1 MRRANW
7 RSGRNVAC
15 FVWLKVCLVA
25 NLCGALLAAAQTTG
39 PAQEPAPA
47 SKFRPLSLKEER
59 AIVKAAWEH
68 TTSEGGIRD
77 CSHIVQQIYSA
88 AGYDYPYASSFELYR
103 GTEHFIRVKNPQP
116 GDLIAWPGHVGIVL
130 NAKQHSFYS
139 LVSTGFEAQDYRG
152 AYWRGRGRPRFYRYI
167 MERST
172 SRDAVRTAR
181 ATRASE
187 ERPELTTAS
196 VIEKEID
203 KDSGSTGSARRY
215 EMTDASQ
222 RVALDPAPTPPVT
235 SQPVTTVPASIAIAT
250 ANARPTSPEVS
261 EGISALTNAAAE
273 NLNTK
278 QPLKV
283 TTPVVIFEQLTVERV
298 EIKRNH
304 GWAHLKID
312 SHVAISGDGADFK
325 TRHDKVRWELRRSES
340 GWEALPPSDRVY
352 VPRDAAVRI
361 LAAHLAR
368 LTQSDAATEHNE
380 AILGQEARIANL
392 LSALLEHR

>member
-1 MRRANW
+1 
-7 RSGRNVAC
+7 
-15 FVWLKVCLVA
+15 
-25 NLCGALLAAAQTTG
+25 
-39 PAQEPAPA
+39 
-47 SKFRPLSLKEER
+47 
-59 AIVKAAWEH
+59 
-68 TTSEGGIRD
+68 
-77 CSHIVQQIYSA
+77 
-88 AGYDYPYASSFELYR
+88 
-103 GTEHFIRVKNPQP
+103 
-116 GDLIAWPGHVGIVL
+116 
-130 NAKQHSFYS
+130 
-139 LVSTGFEAQDYRG
+139 
-152 AYWRGRGRPRFYRYI
+152 
-167 MERST
+167 
-172 SRDAVRTAR
+172 
-181 ATRASE
+181 
-187 ERPELTTAS
+187 
-196 VIEKEID
+196 
-203 KDSGSTGSARRY
+203 
-215 EMTDASQ
+215 MTDASQ

-273 NLNTK
+273 NLNTT